1 MEILDE
7 EVLALTKTAILDLAY
22 TISKKLDLSKVID
35 EQVVAGQL
43 CSLKR
48 VIEDQN
54 SLIDYATR
62 QQVLQGLI
70 IIGNLNIN

>member
-35 EQVVAGQL
+35 EQITAGQL

-48 VIEDQN
+48 VIEDEN